1 MAVKTMK
8 RAISLIILSLV
19 TLTACDLEATLENGS
34 QVQLQ
39 LEPTKS
45 NVKVVDTSNGKLITI
60 IDDIEFQIY
69 NVPYEFSDL
78 NFNVT
83 LKVDNQTK
91 YSANAQ
97 NDTGILVNG
106 QPLKIIQGELFIGGQ
121 SYGFLNSGDQVII
134 NNHGVQVNGQ
144 KRLI

>member
-19 TLTACDLEATLENGS
+19 TLTACDLEATLKNGS
-34 QVQLQ
+34 KVQLQ
-39 LEPTKS
+39 LEPAAS
-45 NVKVVDTSNGKLITI
+45 NVKVVDTSDGKLITI

-69 NVPYEFSDL
+69 DIPYEFSDL

-97 NDTGILVNG
+97 NDTGIFVNG
-106 QPLKIIQGELFIGGQ
+106 QSLKIIQSELFIGEQ
-121 SYGFLNSGDQVII
+121 SYGLLNSGDRVII
-134 NNHGVQVNGQ
+134 NDNGVQVNGQ
-144 KRLI
+144 KKFI